1 MSGETQGLGLPEA
14 EGGDLLDAFMDA
26 GDFADADYLEQPEE
40 APKEAAEAATDADT
54 PETDEDATEDTEI
67 EAKDADDAA
76 EADDDGD
83 YVEFDAEDGT
93 TERVAVQELLE
104 SHAQFKQLGSDSE
117 QIRSQ
122 IAMQAQAELAP
133 VREAY
138 DLQVNQLA
146 ETYALLN
153 ELMPNVEPP
162 STEMLDERSQY
173 YNPQAY
179 RAQLDAYERVTSVM
193 GDARDRIQR
202 AQQEH
207 QIVQQQQAKQQAQR
221 DWQALVSADK
231 TWSEGKPEAIQKRL
245 SDLRAHA
252 SSAYGIDPQIIAT
265 ITNPGFIR
273 MAEDAKAYREAKST
287 QIKPKAKSAPRLV
300 KGGAGRKSANAQS
313 SRAKK
318 AAQQLAK
325 TGRVTDLEGT
335 WGEFLD

>member
-40 APKEAAEAATDADT
+40 APREAAEAATDADT
-54 PETDEDATEDTEI
+54 LETDEDADETKEI
-67 EAKDADDAA
+67 EAKDAEDA
-76 EADDDGD
+76 EADEDGD
-83 YVEFDAEDGT
+83 FVEFDNDDGA
-93 TERVAVQELLE
+93 TERVSVQELLDA
-104 SHAQFKQLGSDSE
+104 HAQFKQLGSDSE

-146 ETYALLN
+146 ETYALLS

-179 RAQLDAYERVTSVM
+179 RAQLDAYERVTGVM
-193 GDARDRIQR
+193 GDARERIQR

-207 QIVQQQQAKQQAQR
+207 QIVLQQQAQQQAQR

-245 SDLRAHA
+245 EDIRAHSA
-252 SSAYGIDPQIIAT
+252 SAYGIDPQIIAT

-287 QIKPKAKSAPRLV
+287 RIKPKAKSAPRLV

-313 SRAKK
+313 ARAKK

-335 WGEFLD
+335 WGEFL

>member
-40 APKEAAEAATDADT
+40 APREAAEAATDADT
-54 PETDEDATEDTEI
+54 LETDEDADETKEI
-67 EAKDADDAA
+67 EAKDAEDA
-76 EADDDGD
+76 EADEDGD
-83 YVEFDAEDGT
+83 FVEFDNDDGT
-93 TERVAVQELLE
+93 TERVSVSELLE
-104 SHAQFKQLGSDSE
+104 AHAQFKQLGSDSE

-146 ETYALLN
+146 ETYALLS

-179 RAQLDAYERVTSVM
+179 RAQLDAYERVTGVM
-193 GDARDRIQR
+193 GDARERIQR

-207 QIVQQQQAKQQAQR
+207 QIVLQQQAQQQAQR

-245 SDLRAHA
+245 EDIRAHSA
-252 SSAYGIDPQIIAT
+252 SAYGIDPQIIAT

-287 QIKPKAKSAPRLV
+287 RIKPKAKSAPRLV

-335 WGEFLD
+335 WGEFL

>member
-40 APKEAAEAATDADT
+40 APREAAEAATDADT
-54 PETDEDATEDTEI
+54 LETDEDADETKEI
-67 EAKDADDAA
+67 EAKDAEDA
-76 EADDDGD
+76 EADEDGD
-83 YVEFDAEDGT
+83 FVEFDTDDGT
-93 TERVAVQELLE
+93 TERVSVQELLDA
-104 SHAQFKQLGSDSE
+104 HAQFKQLGSDSE

-146 ETYALLN
+146 ETYALLS

-179 RAQLDAYERVTSVM
+179 RAQLDAYERVTGVM
-193 GDARDRIQR
+193 GDARERIQR

-207 QIVQQQQAKQQAQR
+207 QKVQQQQAQQQAQR

-245 SDLRAHA
+245 EGIRAHSA
-252 SSAYGIDPQIIAT
+252 SAYGIDPQIIAT

-300 KGGAGRKSANAQS
+300 KGGVGRKSANAQS

>member
-40 APKEAAEAATDADT
+40 APREAAEAATDADT
-54 PETDEDATEDTEI
+54 LETDEDADETKEI
-67 EAKDADDAA
+67 EAKDAEDA
-76 EADDDGD
+76 EADEDGD
-83 YVEFDAEDGT
+83 FVEFDNDDGT
-93 TERVAVQELLE
+93 TERVSVSELLE
-104 SHAQFKQLGSDSE
+104 AHAQFKQLGSDSE

-146 ETYALLN
+146 ETYALLS

-179 RAQLDAYERVTSVM
+179 RAQLDAYERVTGVM
-193 GDARDRIQR
+193 GDARERIQR

-207 QIVQQQQAKQQAQR
+207 QIVQQQQAQQQAQR

-245 SDLRAHA
+245 EDIRAHSA
-252 SSAYGIDPQIIAT
+252 SAYGIDPQIIAT

-287 QIKPKAKSAPRLV
+287 RIKPKAKSAPRLV

-313 SRAKK
+313 ARAKK

-335 WGEFLD
+335 WGEFL